1 MSSNFDSKRRN
12 VGPRKFSSQRY
23 YGKQPI
29 ISHDFHSGFKLD
41 GYDLSGMPYGWQCN
55 GHSTTN
61 YESAYGFPQPPYA
74 DLWAPWIRSF
84 EELQVERSY
93 LISSL
98 QREDSK
104 ATDLLKKIRY
114 LQESCHDAMEGSV
127 HRKLK
132 KQLGHFKNRM
142 CQCTKQE
149 KTILARLG
157 QVTYEIQSKERWNRI
172 ENERLQQWNC
182 HGLEQMHLDATC
194 PEFVPHN
201 AYAQQWAVQPTCH
214 DSYGGG
220 YSEQMPLYGDV
231 LELHPPTIRYQS
243 NELHEFPCDVS
254 RPATTRVRS
263 ASMINPTLPKER
275 VKRLSMPELSM
286 GDSVEGSVG
295 DASSDDDHRYI
306 GYYISKPAP

>member
-1 MSSNFDSKRRN
+1 MYSMSSNFDSKRRN

-29 ISHDFHSGFKLD
+29 ISHDFHPGFKLD
-41 GYDLSGMPYGWQCN
+41 GYDLSGMSYGWKYN

-61 YESAYGFPQPPYA
+61 HESAYGFPQPPYA
-74 DLWAPWIRSF
+74 DLSAPRIRSF

-127 HRKLK
+127 YRKLK

-149 KTILARLG
+149 KMILARLG
-157 QVTYEIQSKERWNRI
+157 QVTYEIQSKERWSRI

-201 AYAQQWAVQPTCH
+201 AYSQQWAVQPAYH
-214 DSYGGG
+214 GSYGGG
-220 YSEQMPLYGDV
+220 YSEQIPPYGGV
-231 LELHPPTIRYQS
+231 PELHPATIRYQS
-243 NELHEFPCDVS
+243 DELYELPCDVS
-254 RPATTRVRS
+254 RPVTTRVRS
-263 ASMINPTLPKER
+263 ASMINLTLPKER

-286 GDSVEGSVG
+286 GDSEG

-306 GYYISKPAP
+306 GYYISKPAQ